1 MSSIK
6 KPFTRRKFLQATG
19 LVGAP
24 FILPSHIWAAKGDES
39 PNNRINVAVI
49 GPGKQGKSHVHRL
62 LRNTETQVVGFA
74 EVAKAR
80 SDHTK
85 QLVEGHYAKN
95 TPAGKWNGLTVT
107 QDYREL
113 LALKH
118 VDAVLIATPDHWHGE
133 PTILS
138 ARAGKHIYC
147 EKPISLTIKEGRAMV
162 EAVKKNKVIF
172 QTGSQQR
179 IEFGGKFRRTVEMI
193 RSGAIGKLKK
203 IQVCVGGPP
212 KPCNLPTQPVP
223 DGIDWDAWQGP
234 APTRGYNK
242 ELCPDVVHNHF
253 PRWRA
258 YREYCNGYLADMGAH
273 HFDIGQWG
281 MAADH
286 TGPVKVIPPKSGEK
300 GLKLVY
306 ENGIEVTHGSLPDWR
321 GGTVFYG
328 EEGTI
333 WVDRGPWKSDPA
345 NLIKDYKATVE
356 IRRPK
361 NHHADWLACIRSG
374 EQPLAHVEAGHRTAS
389 LCQLCNIGYELRRE
403 LDWDPK
409 SESFPKDKEAN
420 ALVDRKRRKQWY
432 RV

>member
-1 MSSIK
+1 MNSIK
-6 KPFTRRKFLQATG
+6 KSFTRRNFLKTTSLA
-19 LVGAP
+19 GAP
-24 FILPSHIWAAKGDES
+24 FILPSHIWAAKGDNA

-62 LRNTETQVVGFA
+62 LRNAETQVVGFA
-74 EVAKAR
+74 EVAKVR
-80 SDHTK
+80 SDHT
-85 QLVEGHYAKN
+85 QELIEGHYAKN
-95 TPAGKWNGLTVT
+95 TPSGKWKGLTVT

-113 LALKH
+113 LAQEQ

-147 EKPISLTIKEGRAMV
+147 EKPISLTIKEGRSMAD
-162 EAVKKNKVIF
+162 AVKENKVIF

-179 IEFGGKFRRTVEMI
+179 TEYGGKFRRTVEMI

-212 KPCNLPTQPVP
+212 KPCDLPTQPVP
-223 DGIDWDAWQGP
+223 KGIGWDAWQGP
-234 APTRGYNK
+234 APVRGYNK
-242 ELCPDVVHNHF
+242 ELCPDNVHNHF

-273 HFDIGQWG
+273 HFDIAQWG
-281 MAADH
+281 MDADD

-300 GLKLVY
+300 GLKLIY
-306 ENGIEVTHGSLPDWR
+306 ANGIEVEHGSLPDWR
-321 GGTVFYG
+321 GGTVFHG
-328 EEGTI
+328 KEGTI
-333 WVDRGPWKSDPA
+333 WVDRGPWKSDPV
-345 NLIKDYKATVE
+345 NLIKEYKASVE

-361 NHHADWLACIRSG
+361 NHHGDWIDCIRNG
-374 EQPLAHVEAGHRTAS
+374 KQPLAHIEAGHRTAS

-403 LDWDPK
+403 LTWDPK
-409 SESFPKDKEAN
+409 KEVFKGDEEAN
-420 ALVDRKRRKQWY
+420 QLTDRKRRKQWY
-432 RV
+432 RI